1 MIHILSVDDEPIHQ
15 FVIKEFLSN
24 SYELSFV
31 DSGENCLKH
40 LCLVKPDIILMDI
53 CLPGINGLETS
64 KKIRN
69 TFGYDKTPIIFLST
83 LEYSSCQQNI
93 QQVNG
98 YYISKPFNKELLV
111 KLINKVSQIKK

>member
-15 FVIKEFLSN
+15 FIIKEFLSN

-31 DSGENCLKH
+31 GSGENCLKY
-40 LCLVKPDIILMDI
+40 LCLVEPDIILMDI

-64 KKIRN
+64 NKIRN
-69 TFGYDKTPIIFLST
+69 TLGYDKTPIIFLST
-83 LEYSSCQQNI
+83 LELPAYRQKI

-98 YYISKPFNKELLV
+98 YYISKPFNKESLIE
-111 KLINKVSQIKK
+111 LINKVSHIKK